1 MKQFVVIGLGRFGK
15 SIAQAL
21 SEKNF
26 EVLAIDE
33 NEDRIK
39 EMEGIVSQAVVM
51 DATDDKALK
60 ELGVADFDTAIVSM
74 GETVEDSIMITLSLK
89 EMGLRQVIVKAKSEL
104 HSKILKRVG
113 ADRIIFPEREMAERL
128 AESLA
133 SPKIFDFIEL
143 SKIHGII
150 EIVVPKK
157 FVNKTLGDLKLR
169 EKYKV
174 SAIAIKRKV
183 PITKPDGSTDFK
195 EEVIIGPGGDSE
207 LISGDILILLGK
219 NTDLDKIEKL

>member
-195 EEVIIGPGGDSE
+195 EEVVIGPGGDSE